1 MTELTESSALGLM
14 RRGDEA
20 GLRWYIR
27 RYTRY
32 VTTIVWNIIGH
43 GLTVQDAEE
52 VTADVFMT
60 LWQYAQNPQAEKVK
74 SYLGAIARSRAVDRL
89 RKTGVPLDLE
99 YDELELT
106 TDSTERQV
114 LVREGKRQ
122 LRQAL
127 EAMNPTDREIFI
139 RHYYYGETA
148 SAIGNRLGMTSGAV
162 RQRLKRGRDFL
173 RQTLVKGGGDIEALY
188 I

>member
-1 MTELTESSALGLM
+1 MNESMALAQM
-14 RRGDEA
+14 RNGDEA
-20 GLRWYIR
+20 GLIWFLQE
-27 RYTRY
+27 YTPY
-32 VTTIVWNIIGH
+32 VGAIVWSVLKDR
-43 GLTVQDAEE
+43 LTQQDAEE